1 MIKEMEEPRNSEKI
15 DHFANTS
22 TEDNVKQRLIRKT
35 FTTGYAGV
43 CDTVSSLRARIDS
56 ASVMV

>member
-1 MIKEMEEPRNSEKI
+1 MEEPRNSEKI

-22 TEDNVKQRLIRKT
+22 MEDNVKQRLIRKT
-35 FTTGYAGV
+35 FTTGYARV